1 MRDLL
6 LTDRETPLLGAYVV
20 PEAGDRKT
28 AADSA
33 AAVREAGADLVVTAT
48 SGPERSRY
56 TSTNQ
61 SIDLAA
67 AAQSQAAIPAL
78 ATVTTWSR
86 TVMALQAHLLGGH
99 ARGITRLVCGNGSP
113 PPTGDRSR
121 AEGGWAVD
129 VVELIELLRGLNDG
143 VDRYGLPLDA
153 VTQFDIGVRLRAV
166 PDLTDE
172 DRRRIRRKIS
182 AGVHF
187 VVTSPVYTLSALE
200 PLLDVIDGSVPVL
213 ATVHHLRSREE
224 GERLRGELPDGCL
237 PADMVDRLDRAG
249 DRACEEGEQIAVE
262 ITSRLAAL
270 TQGVILSRADRPA
283 LVSRLRAE
291 LSRPAGRRLGH
302 WSVDES

>member
-6 LTDRETPLLGAYVV
+6 LTAQGVPLLGAYVL
-20 PEAGDRKT
+20 PESGDRQT

-33 AAVREAGADLVVTAT
+33 AAVREAGADLVITAT

-67 AAQSQAAIPAL
+67 AAAHRAGLPAV

-113 PPTGDRSR
+113 PPAGDRNR
-121 AEGGWAVD
+121 AEGRWAVD
-129 VVELIELLRGLNDG
+129 VVELIELLRGFNEG
-143 VDRYGLPLDA
+143 VDRYGLRLDA
-153 VTQFDIGVRLRAV
+153 ATQFDIGVRLRAV
-166 PDLTDE
+166 PVLSAE
-172 DRRRIRRKIS
+172 DRLRTRRKIT

-200 PLLDVIDGSVPVL
+200 PLLDVIDGAVPVL
-213 ATVHHLRSREE
+213 ATVHQLRSVDEA
-224 GERLRGELPDGCL
+224 ERLRAELPDGCL
-237 PADMVDRLDRAG
+237 PAELITRLDRAG
-249 DRACEEGEQIAVE
+249 DRAAEEGERIAVE
-262 ITSRLAAL
+262 MAGRLADLA
-270 TQGVILSRADRPA
+270 QGIILSRADRPE
-283 LVSRLRAE
+283 LVARVRAA
-291 LSRPAGRRLGH
+291 LSRRVIG
-302 WSVDES
+302 